1 MRVPSGAPAPNAS
14 GPRRWTDHEVDL
26 VIGRLLQIGVA
37 IAAAVVLAGS
47 VMLLAHHG
55 HDVVT
60 HSVFRGA
67 SGPLTSVG
75 AIVQA
80 AMTGD
85 ALAVIQVGL
94 VLLIATPIARVA
106 LTLVAFVVQ
115 KDWLYTGLT
124 GVVLGI
130 LLVGLLG

>member
-1 MRVPSGAPAPNAS
+1 MNVPSGAPAPDA
-14 GPRRWTDHEVDL
+14 PHAPRWTDHEVDL

-37 IAAAVVLAGS
+37 IAATVVLVGS
-47 VMLLAHHG
+47 VMLLWQHG
-55 HDVVT
+55 HDVVS

-67 SGPLTSVG
+67 TGPLTSVG
-75 AIVQA
+75 AIVHGA
-80 AMTGD
+80 LTGD

-115 KDWLYTGLT
+115 RDWVYTGLT
-124 GVVLGI
+124 GLVLAI